1 MFPPYRKLWSLNT
14 MMMAVFRP
22 EAELML
28 FLRICTKE
36 IAKSLG
42 KSMPIEE
49 LLPYYR
55 NCGCWSEWQGQIFD
69 RKLLNAVKMFLN
81 VV

>member
-1 MFPPYRKLWSLNT
+1 MLPPYRKLWSLNT

-49 LLPYYR
+49 LLP
-55 NCGCWSEWQGQIFD
+55 
-69 RKLLNAVKMFLN
+69 
-81 VV
+81 